1 MANHVAPWEDE
12 EGWTHSNC
20 PNGYNFPDM
29 LCSLSR
35 YLGYPQCPEYAAKIV
50 MENEEQVYQVYI
62 HLSPHPDRAH
72 ILQETCPTLREAYEA
87 ITLTALT
94 ELCERHSGDL
104 ESAPASYLPV
114 HYQADG
120 PWRLRHQRKAKFTAG
135 PSGST
140 PQRPRLTY

>member
-35 YLGYPQCPEYAAKIV
+35 YLGYPQCLEYIAKVV

-62 HLSPHPDRAH
+62 YLSPHPDRAH
-72 ILQETCPTLREAYEA
+72 ILQETCPTLRETYEA
-87 ITLTALT
+87 AALAALT
-94 ELCERHSGDL
+94 ELSKRCNILDVKYG
-104 ESAPASYLPV
+104 V
-114 HYQADG
+114 
-120 PWRLRHQRKAKFTAG
+120 
-135 PSGST
+135 
-140 PQRPRLTY
+140 